1 MFYQE
6 ILMRWSYL
14 GIFFL
19 TLVGN
24 LGIPLPEE
32 IIFIS
37 TGYLAANGYIS
48 LIGAILFSIFAV
60 SATNN
65 MSYFAGKWFGRPIF
79 KFLKKV
85 KGIRHVIVIAEHL
98 FKKHGE
104 KTLFFSRFVW
114 NVRNFTPLIAGA
126 TGMKWKKYMKWDFLA
141 IIIHIPI
148 LVLIGFFFSKA
159 VDKAFGVIDEWKII
173 VLILFLLFV
182 GILLSKKIYRV
193 IEERF
198 F

>member
-1 MFYQE
+1 ME
-6 ILMRWSYL
+6 PSILIERWSYL

-19 TLVGN
+19 TFLGN
-24 LGIPLPEE
+24 VGIPVPEE

-48 LIGAILFSIFAV
+48 LLGAMLFSIFAV

-65 MSYFAGKWFGRPIF
+65 MSYFAGRWFGKPIF

-85 KGIRHVIVIAEHL
+85 KGIHHVIEIAEHL

-114 NVRNFTPLIAGA
+114 NVRNITPLIAGA
-126 TGMKWKKYMKWDFLA
+126 TGMKWKKYMTYDFLA

-148 LVLIGFFFSKA
+148 LVLLGFFFSSA
-159 VDKAFGVIDEWKII
+159 VNRIFGLIEEGKIFI
-173 VLILFLLFV
+173 LILFLLFV
-182 GILLSKKIYRV
+182 GILLSKKIYKT
-193 IEERF
+193 IEKRF